1 MEMINIINQ
10 NKSRK
15 QEMIK
20 KQNIKELKK
29 QERISYIFTLCGYII
44 ATIVFVEIVTLLVK

>member
-15 QEMIK
+15 QETRRIENAK
-20 KQNIKELKK
+20 KQAKKEKIHNWLV
-29 QERISYIFTLCGYII
+29 IAGYTVAFSI
-44 ATIVFVEIVTLLVK
+44 FVEIVCLIIK

>member
-10 NKSRK
+10 NKARK
-15 QEMIK
+15 QEILK
-20 KQNIKELKK
+20 KQNMKELKK

-44 ATIVFVEIVTLLVK
+44 ATIVFVEIVTMLVK